1 MSMNQD
7 DAMSD
12 RPIIFVQVEE
22 VIDNFQS
29 LEKPMVDLD
38 DSQKC
43 LLDDL
48 SYD

>member
-12 RPIIFVQVEE
+12 RPMIFVQDKE

-29 LEKPMVDLD
+29 LEKPLDLD

-43 LLDDL
+43 LLDL